1 MAVRAHKPSAQA
13 PPAPRRLLELRRAPG
28 QASPFVA
35 GPPFLTRAARRSSPG
50 YGGYGMM
57 GGYGG
62 CDEDARPSLFPR
74 LVRSHRPA
82 PLSARY
88 GRGGY
93 GGYGGY

>member
-1 MAVRAHKPSAQA
+1 
-13 PPAPRRLLELRRAPG
+13 
-28 QASPFVA
+28 
-35 GPPFLTRAARRSSPG
+35 
-50 YGGYGMM
+50 MM